1 MINNFYKD
9 EGNKVILMP
18 RQQLISYIQQQ
29 LNQGYDLNSIKTYLI
44 NYGYDKDEVEQ
55 AISSVYAPK
64 KPKPRKIILIAGIII
79 IAVLAI
85 SIILILSKPGKEEIS
100 LSIDTELGSKNIIPG
115 GYIMFNTEIEK
126 SGAGMVLLNHIMTGP
141 DGKEISSIEETTF
154 KSKSAQFKIPSDAK
168 PGRYAITTS
177 AELGGIKKT
186 SKITFS
192 IAQIGEDI
200 IPEEEPQEEEEEP
213 EEEEEEEIPVPVVD
227 EDEFAS
233 LTIWER
239 VEAIKII
246 AQTSAIEAKSHCDKI
261 GVAGHQNQCYYN
273 VAEESGDIAYCQ
285 LITEEKISDRCQKMI
300 AEITN
305 NSNICT
311 SISHESR
318 RDNCYMSFVKM
329 GDYSLCDKFVN
340 KYYKE
345 SCEALKIMASIPDYS
360 QYQIPEPE

>member
-1 MINNFYKD
+1 
-9 EGNKVILMP
+9 MP

-44 NYGYDKDEVEQ
+44 NYGYNKDEVEQ
-55 AISSVYAPK
+55 AINSVYAPK

-85 SIILILSKPGKEEIS
+85 STILLLGKSGKEEIS

-141 DGKEISSIEETTF
+141 DGKEISNIEETTF

-177 AELGGIKKT
+177 AELGDIKRT

-192 IAQIGEDI
+192 IAQIGEPA
-200 IPEEEPQEEEEEP
+200 IPEEEELPEEEEP
-213 EEEEEEEIPVPVVD
+213 EGEKEEEKIPDQVVD

-239 VEAIKII
+239 VEAIKVI
-246 AQTSAIEAKSHCDKI
+246 AQTSAIEAKAHCDKI

-318 RDNCYMSFVKM
+318 RDNCYMSFVKI
-329 GDYSLCDKFVN
+329 GDYSLCNKFVN

-360 QYQIPEPE
+360 QYQISEPE

>member
-9 EGNKVILMP
+9 DGNKLILMP

-44 NYGYDKDEVEQ
+44 NYGYNKDEVEQ
-55 AISSVYAPK
+55 AINSVYAPK
-64 KPKPRKIILIAGIII
+64 KPKPRKVILIAGIII
-79 IAVLAI
+79 FAILAI
-85 SIILILSKPGKEEIS
+85 SIILLVAKPGKEEIS

-141 DGKEISSIEETTF
+141 DGKEISSIEQTTF

-168 PGRYAITTS
+168 PGRYTITTS

-200 IPEEEPQEEEEEP
+200 IPEEEPQEEEEEEP
-213 EEEEEEEIPVPVVD
+213 EAEEEIPVPIVD

-239 VEAIKII
+239 VEAIKVI
-246 AQTSAIEAKSHCDKI
+246 AQTSAIEAKAHCDKI
-261 GVAGHQNQCYYN
+261 GIAGHQNQCYYN

-318 RDNCYMSFVKM
+318 RDNCYMSFVKI

-360 QYQIPEPE
+360 QYQVPEPQ